1 MTYKIYAH
9 EANGTPVPGATI
21 SVIGADGFTKSA
33 AAADTSGLYVYD
45 DSFSMALADG
55 DTVTALAD
63 GYKPASVPYLA
74 GSGRLDVIMEPV
86 AKIDWVPVVIV
97 GGLALGGA
105 YLMGKQRKK
114 VGAAEGGD
122 GGAGFHWQSLI
133 IPVAIIGGGY
143 FLLRTITNTLGLTE
157 TADQKAQ
164 REASQN
170 ALLQTTND
178 VLKTQSPT
186 LNDAELAALAD
197 RIYADLRSPS
207 PLFNTNDADD
217 VVFALGSVGNTA
229 DVLKLI
235 QYFGTRSQ
243 TLFGI
248 PGPGMTLPQFVR
260 TASHG
265 PDSDQIA
272 SLNAGYAAMGINW
285 QW

>member
-9 EANGTPVPGATI
+9 EADGTPVPGATI

-33 AAADTSGLYVYD
+33 AAADASGLYVYD
-45 DSFSMALADG
+45 DAFSMLLADG
-55 DTVTALAD
+55 DTVTAEAE
-63 GYKPASVPYLA
+63 GYRPTTVPYLS

-86 AKIDWVPVVIV
+86 SKIDWVPLAIG
-97 GGLALGGA
+97 GGLILGGA
-105 YLMGKQRKK
+105 YLLGKQRKK
-114 VGAAEGGD
+114 IGAAEGG
-122 GGAGFHWQSLI
+122 GGDGFHWQSLI

-157 TADQKAQ
+157 TADQRAQ

-170 ALLQTTND
+170 ALISTTND

-186 LNDAELAALAD
+186 MSDAELAALAD
-197 RIYADLRSPS
+197 RVYADLRSPS

-265 PDSDQIA
+265 PDSDQIE

-285 QW
+285 KW

>member
-1 MTYKIYAH
+1 MTYKITVT
-9 EANGTPVPGATI
+9 NLMGDPIPGATV
-21 SVIGADGFTKSA
+21 SLVDSGGFTLLA
-33 AAADTSGLYVYD
+33 APTNAAGVYTFD
-45 DSFSMALADG
+45 DADVQTLAAG
-55 DTVTALAD
+55 DTFAVSAD
-63 GYKPASVPYLA
+63 GYRTGTTPYFA
-74 GSGRLDVIMEPV
+74 GTQNYVLSLQDEPKV
-86 AKIDWVPVVIV
+86 NWTPLLVV

-105 YLMGKQRKK
+105 YLVGKQRKK
-114 VGAAEGGD
+114 VGAAEGG
-122 GGAGFHWQSLI
+122 GEPFHWQSLI

-157 TADQKAQ
+157 TAEQKAQ

-170 ALLQTTND
+170 ALISTTND

-265 PDSDQIA
+265 PDSDQIE

-285 QW
+285 KW